1 MFAPGRVLVQ
11 QDYWKDSDNLRVAES
26 VVAAVTNPNPN
37 TTTPA
42 SNKANSNQTTL
53 TSQNS
58 RSNANNKKPNTVQS
72 AAANMTPNNSNDSST
87 NKIDFSLFEE
97 KQPK

>member
-1 MFAPGRVLVQ
+1 MFAPGRILVQ

-26 VVAAVTNPNPN
+26 VVAAVTNTN
-37 TTTPA
+37 TNTTPA
-42 SNKANSNQTTL
+42 SNKTNSNTTI

-58 RSNANNKKPNTVQS
+58 RSNPNKKPNTVQS
-72 AAANMTPNNSNDSST
+72 AAANMTPNNSNESHST